1 MNRATWTIAILAAAG
16 AAAFAFVYSG
26 EFNVAADEPHWDI
39 TTRAMAAVRDRSV
52 TVGAAQLTAPN
63 LADPELIA
71 LGAEHY
77 SAMCAGCHLAPGMG
91 ETELNRGL
99 YPKPPDL
106 SQHGD
111 HSPAESFWIIKHGL
125 KMSGMPAWGVTHDD
139 DSIWG
144 MVAFLQKLPTL
155 DVAGYVAL
163 TEDAD
168 GGGHEHGDHN
178 RSDSED
184 GGDGPA
190 PPPNGTMGAT
200 AESSH
205 SRAHPDGEEH
215 AH

>member
-1 MNRATWTIAILAAAG
+1 MRKAKWIIATLTAAG
-16 AAAFAFVYSG
+16 VAALAFVYSG
-26 EFNVAADEPHWDI
+26 MFNVAADEPHWDV
-39 TTRAMAAVRDRSV
+39 TVRVMAAVRDRSV
-52 TVGAAQLTAPN
+52 AVRAAQLTAPN

-77 SAMCAGCHLAPGMG
+77 SAMCAGCHLAPGMA

-106 SQHGD
+106 SQHAD

-155 DVAGYVAL
+155 DLAGYVAL

-168 GGGHEHGDHN
+168 GGGHEHGDHDH
-178 RSDSED
+178 SDPEDSSE
-184 GGDGPA
+184 GTA
-190 PPPNGTMGAT
+190 TPPDGTMLTT
-200 AESSH
+200 AESDH
-205 SRAHPDGEEH
+205 SPGHPDGGEH